1 MSQEGALFDS
11 LLGFYAVMFGGMAIS
26 GIVAV
31 WLRST
36 YSKYSKKRSYSG
48 MSGAQVARA
57 ILDRNGLGNVPVEPV
72 PGQLTDH
79 YDPRTKVVRLS
90 EGNFGSNS
98 IAAASVAAHEVG
110 HAIQD
115 ASGYAP
121 MKLRSGIVPI
131 VNFSNQLFM
140 PLLFGG
146 FILGGFSGSGLGQT
160 LILAAAAVFMAV
172 LAFHIVTLPV
182 EINASTRA
190 YGQLTR
196 YGFLSSSEAAGTK
209 RVLSAAAMTYIAAA
223 LTSLLT
229 VVFLLLAARE

>member
-1 MSQEGALFDS
+1 MLLF
-11 LLGFYAVMFGGMAIS
+11 YIAMFGGMAIS
-26 GIVAV
+26 FVV
-31 WLRST
+31 MLWLRST
-36 YSKYSKKRSYSG
+36 YSKYSKQRSYSG
-48 MSGAQVARA
+48 MSGADVARS
-57 ILDRNGLGNVPVEPV
+57 ILARNGLSNVQVEPV
-72 PGQLTDH
+72 AGQLTDH
-79 YDPRTKVVRLS
+79 YDPRSKVVRLS
-90 EGNFGSNS
+90 EGNFRSDS

-115 ASGYAP
+115 ATGYVP

-146 FILGGFSGSGLGQT
+146 FILGGFSGSGLGML
-160 LILAAAAVFMAV
+160 LIQIAAVLFLAV
-172 LAFHIVTLPV
+172 FAFQVVTLPV

-223 LTSLLT
+223 VGSLLILLSL
-229 VVFLLLAARE
+229 FLGSQE

>member
-1 MSQEGALFDS
+1 MFA
-11 LLGFYAVMFGGMAIS
+11 FYIAMFAGMAIS
-26 GIVAV
+26 GIVAL
-31 WLRST
+31 WLKRT
-36 YSKYSKKRSYSG
+36 YSKYSKQRSYSG
-48 MSGAQVARA
+48 MSGEQVARA
-57 ILDRNGLGNVPVEPV
+57 ILDRNGLSNVPVEPV
-72 PGQLTDH
+72 AGQLTDH

-90 EGNFGSNS
+90 EGNFRSDS

-115 ASGYAP
+115 ASGYVP

-160 LILAAAAVFMAV
+160 LIMAAAVLFLAV
-172 LAFHIVTLPV
+172 FAFQVVTLPV
-182 EINASTRA
+182 EVNASTRA

-223 LTSLLT
+223 VGSLLILLSL
-229 VVFLLLAARE
+229 FLASRD

>member
-1 MSQEGALFDS
+1 MFA
-11 LLGFYAVMFGGMAIS
+11 FYIAMFAGMAIS
-26 GIVAV
+26 GIVAL
-31 WLRST
+31 WLKRT
-36 YSKYSKKRSYSG
+36 YSKYSKQRSYSG
-48 MSGAQVARA
+48 MSGEQVARA
-57 ILDRNGLGNVPVEPV
+57 ILDRNGLSNVPVEPV
-72 PGQLTDH
+72 AGQLTDH

-90 EGNFGSNS
+90 EGNFRSDS

-115 ASGYAP
+115 ASGYVP

-146 FILGGFSGSGLGQT
+146 FILGGFSGPGLGQT
-160 LILAAAAVFMAV
+160 LITAAALLFLAVF
-172 LAFHIVTLPV
+172 AFQVVTLPV
-182 EINASTRA
+182 EVNASTRA

-223 LTSLLT
+223 VGSLLILLSL
-229 VVFLLLAARE
+229 FLASRD